1 MKNKNDNI
9 LRQILLKNQMKNNL
23 FCTVITKIYLGGGTD
38 LISWGKKSNL
48 IILGKN
54 RDRIDCFCRFDLT
67 QVNTINFLK
76 EWINPLYFEKK
87 CDKLL

>member
-1 MKNKNDNI
+1 MFRNQVPVSFSMKNKNDNI

-23 FCTVITKIYLGGGTD
+23 FCTVITKIYLKED
-38 LISWGKKSNL
+38 RPYFVRKKSNL

-76 EWINPLYFEKK
+76 E
-87 CDKLL
+87 

>member
-1 MKNKNDNI
+1 MFRNQVPVSFSMKNKNDNI

-23 FCTVITKIYLGGGTD
+23 FCTVITKIYLKED
-38 LISWGKKSNL
+38 KPYFVRKKSNL

-76 EWINPLYFEKK
+76 E
-87 CDKLL
+87 

>member
-1 MKNKNDNI
+1 MFRNQVPVSFSMKNKNDNI

-23 FCTVITKIYLGGGTD
+23 FCTVITKIYLKGD
-38 LISWGKKSNL
+38 RSYFVRKKSNL

-76 EWINPLYFEKK
+76 E
-87 CDKLL
+87 

>member
-1 MKNKNDNI
+1 MFRNQVPVSFSMKNKNDNI

-23 FCTVITKIYLGGGTD
+23 FCTVITKIYLKED
-38 LISWGKKSNL
+38 IPYFVRKKSNL

-76 EWINPLYFEKK
+76 E
-87 CDKLL
+87 

>member
-1 MKNKNDNI
+1 MYARD
-9 LRQILLKNQMKNNL
+9 
-23 FCTVITKIYLGGGTD
+23 
-38 LISWGKKSNL
+38 KKSNL

-76 EWINPLYFEKK
+76 EWINPLYFEKNVINYQK
-87 CDKLL
+87 KKIFAKIHEKRI

>member
-1 MKNKNDNI
+1 MQSNSNGICRALSGPDDIRESYNED
-9 LRQILLKNQMKNNL
+9 L
-23 FCTVITKIYLGGGTD
+23 FKGGHT
-38 LISWGKKSNL
+38 LFREEKSNL

-76 EWINPLYFEKK
+76 E
-87 CDKLL
+87 

>member
-1 MKNKNDNI
+1 MFRNQVPVSFSMKNKNDNI

-23 FCTVITKIYLGGGTD
+23 FCTVITKIYLKGD
-38 LISWGKKSNL
+38 RSYFVRKKSNL

-54 RDRIDCFCRFDLT
+54 RDRIDCFCRFTLT

-76 EWINPLYFEKK
+76 E
-87 CDKLL
+87 

>member
-1 MKNKNDNI
+1 
-9 LRQILLKNQMKNNL
+9 MKNNL
-23 FCTVITKIYLGGGTD
+23 FCTVITKIYLKGGQT
-38 LISWGKKSNL
+38 LFREEKKSNL

-76 EWINPLYFEKK
+76 E
-87 CDKLL
+87 

>member
-1 MKNKNDNI
+1 MFRNQVPVSFSMKNKNDNI

-23 FCTVITKIYLGGGTD
+23 FCTVITKIYLKKD
-38 LISWGKKSNL
+38 IPYFVRKKSNL

-76 EWINPLYFEKK
+76 E
-87 CDKLL
+87 

>member
-1 MKNKNDNI
+1 MIFEK
-9 LRQILLKNQMKNNL
+9 
-23 FCTVITKIYLGGGTD
+23 VITKIYLKGD
-38 LISWGKKSNL
+38 IPYFVRKKSNL

-76 EWINPLYFEKK
+76 E
-87 CDKLL
+87 